1 MSDHKKEK
9 IDLKH
14 LASDKELINKY
25 KHVRRI
31 RLTKSLN
38 ALRERTR
45 LIEMELAEYTTT
57 HFRVCIFG
65 SARIKPDDSLYRLT
79 EQLAYL
85 LGSKGIDVLTGGGH
99 GLMGAANEGLIRGR
113 EEFGTGSK
121 SIGISVDLNRFE
133 SLNDHL
139 DIKHHHKKF
148 SSRLDD
154 FMRLSSCVVATP
166 GGVGTLLEIYYTWQL
181 LQLGHLSERPLILV
195 NKKFWEGLI
204 EWMKS
209 SQLKNNLMS
218 EKDFRF
224 IHFVDTPEAA
234 MEIISKEHKKF
245 KQERA
250 KALQPEGPTLPKK

>member
-1 MSDHKKEK
+1 MSDHKHDKKEN
-9 IDLKH
+9 IT
-14 LASDKELINKY
+14 DKELVNKY

-38 ALRERTR
+38 ALRERAR
-45 LIEMELAEYTTT
+45 LIEMELAEFTTS

-65 SARIKPDDSLYRLT
+65 SARIKPDDDLYRLT

-99 GLMGAANEGLIRGR
+99 GLMGAANAGLIRGR
-113 EEFGTGSK
+113 EEFGTASK
-121 SIGISVDLNRFE
+121 SFGISVDLNRFE
-133 SLNDHL
+133 PLNDHL

-209 SQLKNNLMS
+209 SQLGNGLMS

-234 MEIISKEHKKF
+234 LEIIEKEHLLF
-245 KQERA
+245 KQQ
-250 KALQPEGPTLPKK
+250 KASGQISQEPLKDEK

>member
-1 MSDHKKEK
+1 MSDQKDDRKNIQPDK
-9 IDLKH
+9 DLLK
-14 LASDKELINKY
+14 KY

-38 ALRERTR
+38 ALRERAR

-65 SARIKPDDSLYRLT
+65 SARIKPDDDLYRLT

-85 LGSKGIDVLTGGGH
+85 LGSEGIDVLTGGGH
-99 GLMGAANEGLIRGR
+99 GLMGAANAGLIRGR
-113 EEFGTGSK
+113 EEFGTASK

-133 SLNDHL
+133 PLNDHL

-166 GGVGTLLEIYYTWQL
+166 GGIGTLLEIYYTWQL
-181 LQLGHLSERPLILV
+181 LQLGHLSERPLILI
-195 NKKFWEGLI
+195 NKKFWGGLI

-209 SQLKNNLMS
+209 SQLGLS
-218 EKDFRF
+218 LVSDKDFRF
-224 IHFVDTPEAA
+224 VHFADTPEAA
-234 MEIISKEHKKF
+234 MEIIGEEYKKF
-245 KQERA
+245 K
-250 KALQPEGPTLPKK
+250 LQKNQPAEVNPESLDEK